1 MGIFQPAM
9 LVYQKVVA
17 STVFW
22 DKPQRMRNSLCP
34 KALAAATEEIKAGT
48 KQIEPKEEKVPRVFL
63 GGVFLFSPRNLGE
76 LIQFDLRIFFRWVET
91 SHPFFMLKK
100 MILCHETL
108 MACMTLVNSPKSIT
122 IETLKEA
129 AKVAICLHSQIGLR
143 LRSCAQ
149 LASLFGSLQIALVSG
164 GGG

>member
-1 MGIFQPAM
+1 M

-17 STVFW
+17 STVFG

-48 KQIEPKEEKVPRVFL
+48 KQIETKKEEKVPRVFL

-91 SHPFFMLKK
+91 SHPFFYAEKDDSVPRNANGMHDLGK
-100 MILCHETL
+100 
-108 MACMTLVNSPKSIT
+108 
-122 IETLKEA
+122 
-129 AKVAICLHSQIGLR
+129 
-143 LRSCAQ
+143 
-149 LASLFGSLQIALVSG
+149 
-164 GGG
+164 

>member
-1 MGIFQPAM
+1 MEIFQPAM

-91 SHPFFMLKK
+91 SHPFFYAEKDDSVPRNANGMHDLGK
-100 MILCHETL
+100 
-108 MACMTLVNSPKSIT
+108 
-122 IETLKEA
+122 
-129 AKVAICLHSQIGLR
+129 
-143 LRSCAQ
+143 
-149 LASLFGSLQIALVSG
+149 
-164 GGG
+164 